1 MAAKQKNHKLKRRLT
16 SFKRLVKNKKTKFK
30 PNEEFKKIKASMN
43 VYSTFKYDELP
54 NEAEKKSLESKECK
68 LKYEFS
74 RLK

>member
-1 MAAKQKNHKLKRRLT
+1 
-16 SFKRLVKNKKTKFK
+16 
-30 PNEEFKKIKASMN
+30 MN